1 MNRKQQKTG
10 GLRARFRN
18 LYILLRRENLLRLFL
33 ILASMILLGAI
44 GMSIFEPNTSFS
56 SAIWWSVVTL
66 TTVGYGDISPTTL
79 GGRLIGMLIM
89 FCGIGVLGIFSA
101 TVASVLVER
110 KLKED
115 RGMHSYDFT
124 DHIILCE
131 WNYRAKEIVHELH
144 ADQQGHEVPIV
155 LIAEIDLKPI
165 DNDNLYFIQ
174 GDLNEETL
182 NRANLAKARSTI
194 ILGDDSLEPR
204 ARDAKVVLSTL
215 TVESLNPEVYTIVEL
230 VDATNVRHCERAQ
243 ANEIIVGSEFSSKL
257 ISRATM
263 EHGISKVVSELLS
276 SRFGNNLFKVP
287 VPGPMAGQSFMDVF
301 TEMKKVHNSTVLA
314 VLKGGEGEVVSNP
327 PADHRVAADDYLI
340 VVSARRPQAS

>member
-1 MNRKQQKTG
+1 MNPKEQEAGK
-10 GLRARFRN
+10 LRARFRS
-18 LYILLRRENLLRLFL
+18 LFVFLRRENLLRLFL
-33 ILASMILLGAI
+33 ILASLILLGAI
-44 GMSIFEPNTSFS
+44 GMSVFEPETSFS

-79 GGRLIGMLIM
+79 GGRLIGILIM

-131 WNYRAKEIVHELH
+131 WNYRAKEILHELH
-144 ADQQGHEVPIV
+144 ADHQGHEVPIV

-165 DNDNLYFIQ
+165 DNDNLYFIK

-182 NRANLAKARSTI
+182 NRANLAQARTTI

-215 TVESLNPEVYTIVEL
+215 TVESLNPDVYTIVEL

-263 EHGISKVVSELLS
+263 DHGISKVVSELLS

-287 VPGPMAGQSFMDVF
+287 LPELMGGKTFMDVF
-301 TEMKKVHNSTVLA
+301 TQMKENHDCTVLA
-314 VLKGGEGEVVSNP
+314 VQNGGEGEVVSNP
-327 PADHRVAADDYLI
+327 PSDHRIEDGDHLI
-340 VVSARRPQAS
+340 VVSARRPQVS